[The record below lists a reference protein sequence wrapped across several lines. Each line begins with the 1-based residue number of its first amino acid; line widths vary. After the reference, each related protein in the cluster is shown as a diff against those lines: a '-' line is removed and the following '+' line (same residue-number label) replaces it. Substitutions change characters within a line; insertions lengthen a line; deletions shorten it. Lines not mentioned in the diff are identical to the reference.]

1 MKRLISIILCV
12 CFVSQLVAADVIV
25 TKNNRRYNGTVVR
38 IIDRGFVVRT
48 AEGNVI
54 LIPKDSIA
62 RIYRDNKVL
71 DFEEGMSYY
80 LEVRRPFLPFV
91 VLGIATGAYAL
102 GKYREYQDKKTQAE
116 QAIDDLPGQGQ
127 DYTYLDDQS
136 KKALAWSIVSGLF
149 SVGSFYVALRPL
161 EVKVP
166 IGKINLS
173 TTSSGISIAL
183 HF

>member
-1 MKRLISIILCV
+1 
-12 CFVSQLVAADVIV
+12 
-25 TKNNRRYNGTVVR
+25 
-38 IIDRGFVVRT
+38 
-48 AEGNVI
+48 
-54 LIPKDSIA
+54 
-62 RIYRDNKVL
+62 
-71 DFEEGMSYY
+71 MSYY